1 MREILEQCRQYF
13 IYSGV
18 LSFIMNVLSLTPI
31 IYMINAMDKVVSS
44 HSIES
49 LISITS
55 IAIYVF
61 MLEALFELLRA
72 KFLNNFSKT
81 LHHLIGQP
89 TLQCLLTTKQQ
100 DVHSRYSMDDVEI
113 LQQFITTKGLQA
125 LIDAPWIPFY
135 IIILYY
141 FHISLALLALLSIVL
156 LIGLAVWEHKTTHF
170 GQLMVGSYSRA
181 SKDYLRIALLNGEV
195 ISALNMRDHIVKRWW
210 VRNEEYLNRKN
221 QVEERIMRIVTWTR
235 FIRSMITTVAMG
247 VAAYFALQSEVSS
260 GVLLG
265 AMILL
270 PKAIAPISSVISAGK
285 SFTDAQGAY
294 LRLSKILDQSIHQ
307 PQQLNLP
314 APIGQVSVERIFFYL
329 SRDRNILSAI
339 NFQLDAGDCL
349 VVLGSNAA
357 GKSTL
362 AKLLVGFYKPND
374 GFVRLDGADISV
386 WINNG
391 LGQTIGYLPQDVQ
404 LFEGTVAENIGRLEP
419 VSANQDKIIAAAR
432 QARIEEMILKLP
444 KGYDTQVG
452 EQGGMLSSGQR
463 QRIGIARALYGEP
476 NYIVFDEP
484 DAHLDGQ
491 AELEFINVIK
501 ELKSKHVTVVIVSHK
516 PNVVKVADK
525 VLTLHEGKMQQFG
538 SPQEVLSGL
547 KMA

>member
-44 HSIES
+44 HSVET

-61 MLEALFELLRA
+61 MLEAMFEFLRA
-72 KFLNNFSKT
+72 KFLNSFSKT
-81 LHHLIGQP
+81 LHHLLGQP
-89 TLQCLLTTKQQ
+89 TLQSLLTTKQQ

-135 IIILYY
+135 IILLYY
-141 FHISLALLALLSIVL
+141 FHISLALLAILSIIL

-170 GQLMVGSYSRA
+170 GQLMVGSYARA

-221 QVEERIMRIVTWTR
+221 QVEERIMRIVTWTK
-235 FIRSMITTVAMG
+235 FIRSTITTVAMG
-247 VAAYFALQSEVSS
+247 VAAYFVLQSEVSS

-294 LRLSKILDQSIHQ
+294 LRLSKILEHNTHQ
-307 PQQLNLP
+307 TQQLNLP

-329 SRDRNILSAI
+329 SRDRNILSAV
-339 NFQLDAGDCL
+339 NFQLDEGECL

-374 GFVRLDGADISV
+374 GFVRLDGADVSV
-386 WINNG
+386 WANNG
-391 LGQTIGYLPQDVQ
+391 LGQSIGYLPQEVQ
-404 LFEGTVAENIGRLEP
+404 LFEGTVAENIARLERVAP
-419 VSANQDKIIAAAR
+419 NQDKIIAAAR

-444 KGYDTQVG
+444 NGYDTQVG

-463 QRIGIARALYGEP
+463 QRIGIARALYNEP

-491 AELEFINVIK
+491 AELEFINLIK

-525 VLTLHEGKMQQFG
+525 ILTLHEGKMQQFG
-538 SPQEVLSGL
+538 LRQEVLSAL